1 MNSKQIFSIALG
13 LQSPWEIN
21 EIDFQYNEQGSSELH
36 LTIGFTKGS
45 RFMDSG
51 GNECQVHDT
60 MARNWQHLNFFQHL
74 CFIHCRV
81 PRIKEKSTSKVRQ
94 VNVPWSRKN
103 SGFTLLF
110 EAFAMALIERE
121 MPVNKVAEIL
131 QVYPKRL
138 WTIFNYWIS
147 IAYSQD
153 EQGAVT
159 VLGVDETSSKKG
171 HEYITIAADMD
182 ERRVL
187 HATEG
192 KGKET
197 LSKIRNHL
205 EQNGVKPAQIKSI
218 CMDMSPSFIA
228 GAMDEFPESTI
239 VFDRFHIVKLLNEAM
254 NEVRKKE
261 RTQHQILKN
270 HRYTFLKNTKN
281 LTAKQ
286 KEQRDEIVELL
297 PVMGEAYRFKELFND
312 LWEFNEKE
320 QAAGFLA
327 FWCDLVEDSKI
338 IPFKKYVKTIKAHWS
353 GITNYFESKISNG
366 VLEGINNKIQLAKRR
381 ARGYRNTKNFINMI
395 YFISGKLKFNYPQYL
410 T

>member
-1 MNSKQIFSIALG
+1 MNSEQIFSIALG
-13 LQSPWEIN
+13 LQSPWQITA
-21 EIDFQYNEQGSSELH
+21 IDFKKGEGGGGELH
-36 LTIGFTKGS
+36 LTIGFKKGAK
-45 RFMDSG
+45 FTDVD
-51 GNECQVHDT
+51 GNLCPVHDT
-60 MARNWQHLNFFQHL
+60 LPRNWQHLNFFQHL
-74 CFIHCRV
+74 CFIHCNV
-81 PRIKEKSTSKVRQ
+81 PRIKEKATGKVKQ
-94 VNVPWSRKN
+94 VKVPWSRAN

-131 QVYPKRL
+131 QVYPKRV

-147 IAYSQD
+147 IAYSED
-153 EQGAVT
+153 EQREVT
-159 VLGVDETSSKKG
+159 VLGIDETSSKKG

-197 LSKIRNHL
+197 LFKIRSHL
-205 EQNGVKPAQIKSI
+205 EQKGVKPEQIENI

-228 GAMDEFPESTI
+228 GAMDEFPKSAI

-254 NEVRKKE
+254 DEVRKKE
-261 RTQHQILKN
+261 RIQHQLLKN
-270 HRYTFLKNTKN
+270 HRYTFLKNEKN
-281 LTAKQ
+281 LTPNQ
-286 KEQRDEIVELL
+286 KEQRNEILELL
-297 PVMGEAYRFKELFND
+297 PIIGEAYRFKELFND

-327 FWCDLVEDSKI
+327 FWCDLVEEGKI
-338 IPFKKYVKTIKAHWS
+338 IPFKNFVKTIKAHWS

>member
-1 MNSKQIFSIALG
+1 MNSEQIFSIALG
-13 LQSPWEIN
+13 LQTPWEIKGVNFQEN
-21 EIDFQYNEQGSSELH
+21 EKGISELH
-36 LTIGFTKGS
+36 LTIGFKKGS
-45 RFMDSG
+45 KFNDSDR
-51 GNECQVHDT
+51 NECQVHDT
-60 MARNWQHLNFFQHL
+60 MARSWQHLNFFQHL
-74 CFIHCRV
+74 CFIHCKV
-81 PRIKEKSTSKVRQ
+81 PRIKEKSTGKVRQ
-94 VNVPWSRKN
+94 VKVPWSRKN

-147 IAYSQD
+147 IAYSEDKQS
-153 EQGAVT
+153 AVT

-197 LSKIRNHL
+197 LVRIRDHL
-205 EQNGVKPAQIKSI
+205 EQKGVMPEQIESI

-228 GAMDEFPESTI
+228 GAMDEFPKSTI

-261 RTQHQILKN
+261 RMQHQILKN
-270 HRYTFLKNTKN
+270 HRYTFLKNEKN
-281 LTAKQ
+281 LTTKQ
-286 KEQRDEIVELL
+286 KAQRDEIVELL
-297 PVMGEAYRFKELFND
+297 PVIGEAYRFKELFND

-338 IPFKKYVKTIKAHWS
+338 IPFKKYVKMIKAHWS
-353 GITNYFESKISNG
+353 GIINYFESKISNG

-381 ARGYRNTKNFINMI
+381 ARGYRNTRNFINMI